1 MRNLHLESV
10 LSAEAISG
18 KAVIY
23 MWHAEE
29 DGNHYHYI
37 LLAIVHSVIGGPSR
51 SSRLS
56 QLKVQKILST
66 QFTRMAG
73 RTSKFVVTID
83 KLDCLAFNLQLQL
96 IITLPGKLDSRH

>member
-1 MRNLHLESV
+1 LKEPLAGMQIVTHDSQKYGAFRTTDRFEELSMRNLHLESV
-10 LSAEAISG
+10 LSAEAIPG

-56 QLKVQKILST
+56 QLS
-66 QFTRMAG
+66 G
-73 RTSKFVVTID
+73 S
-83 KLDCLAFNLQLQL
+83 L
-96 IITLPGKLDSRH
+96 ISIESSERPEP